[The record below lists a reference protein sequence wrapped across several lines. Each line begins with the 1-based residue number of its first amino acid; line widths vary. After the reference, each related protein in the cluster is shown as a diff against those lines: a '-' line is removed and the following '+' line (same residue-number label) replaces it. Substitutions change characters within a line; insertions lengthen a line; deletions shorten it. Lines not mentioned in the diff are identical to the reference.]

1 MDRAKLL
8 LGRVI
13 YLLIGLLFLGAGV
26 GLEAGVGAETLLKFQ
41 IDPARSDV
49 RFDGE
54 TRLHNLDGVAK
65 AFQGEMEAPAS
76 LFGEGVSGRVV
87 IDPSSIDTGNSLR
100 DRQMRN
106 RTLEVEKFPEIVFLI
121 DGAESE
127 GETVAQADSMNLIL
141 SGRLVLHGIT
151 QEKRFS
157 VTVLREGEE
166 LVLSGRFS
174 LHLSEHQIP
183 DPSTF
188 FNHVR
193 DELIAIFKFTLIP
206 TE

>member
-1 MDRAKLL
+1 M
-8 LGRVI
+8 
-13 YLLIGLLFLGAGV
+13 
-26 GLEAGVGAETLLKFQ
+26 
-41 IDPARSDV
+41 
-49 RFDGE
+49 
-54 TRLHNLDGVAK
+54 
-65 AFQGEMEAPAS
+65 
-76 LFGEGVSGRVV
+76 
-87 IDPSSIDTGNSLR
+87 
-100 DRQMRN
+100 
-106 RTLEVEKFPEIVFLI
+106 
-121 DGAESE
+121 
-127 GETVAQADSMNLIL
+127 AQADSMNLIL

-174 LHLSEHQIP
+174 LHLSERQIP

-193 DELIAIFKFTLIP
+193 DELVAIFKFTLIP